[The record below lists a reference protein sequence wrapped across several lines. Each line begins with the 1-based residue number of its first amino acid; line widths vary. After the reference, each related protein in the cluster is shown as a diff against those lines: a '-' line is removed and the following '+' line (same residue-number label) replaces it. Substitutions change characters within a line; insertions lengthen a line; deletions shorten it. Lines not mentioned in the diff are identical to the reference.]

1 MSLSISAL
9 KATRAFFL
17 SRVCLSLYEPA
28 TTYRFPQ
35 DVHGPSSSGEPRA
48 LFAAQEE
55 AGSCASRAI
64 YANCVY
70 GFIHIIHRYTAIHP
84 SLHIIHTSTHVQ
96 YSTSTTHTYTH
107 THTHA
112 ILWFCSQG
120 QWLLFSEQLHFASQQ
135 SHVSLPWVAD
145 HPEVFTDRAFA
156 GAAAQAS
163 RPSPPH
169 PRKDTSSPEP
179 ADYDSGHADSADDEG
194 NLQDDWSAGQAG
206 KQSNFRNMIVTRERH
221 SCSFLWN
228 VPVQIVRYR

>member
-96 YSTSTTHTYTH
+96 YSTSTTHAYTH
-107 THTHA
+107 THTRARTRTHMQFCDSA
-112 ILWFCSQG
+112 RRGSGCYSPNNYILRPNRVTCRCHGWQITPRCSLTG
-120 QWLLFSEQLHFASQQ
+120 RLLARLRKRR
-135 SHVSLPWVAD
+135 VPVLPTPGRIR
-145 HPEVFTDRAFA
+145 H
-156 GAAAQAS
+156 
-163 RPSPPH
+163 RPSP
-169 PRKDTSSPEP
+169 RTMT
-179 ADYDSGHADSADDEG
+179 A
-194 NLQDDWSAGQAG
+194 
-206 KQSNFRNMIVTRERH
+206 VTRIAPTMKVISKTIGR
-221 SCSFLWN
+221 
-228 VPVQIVRYR
+228 PVKLGNKVISEIWL